1 MSYYAI
7 TFKSK
12 KLKRSI
18 VYIDI
23 LPDLEENKTID
34 NIDSIFD
41 ANSSEPEVKMS
52 RKERRAQKKQL
63 KEEQKR
69 TRSLEPAS
77 ENIYV
82 INGEDVAEEDL
93 TKEEREDI
101 EANKLLNQDH
111 FYDPLEP
118 LDWGVKTKTKA
129 KVSPGIIA
137 AGIAGIVALIG
148 ILAFI
153 CSSILSF

>member
-1 MSYYAI
+1 
-7 TFKSK
+7 
-12 KLKRSI
+12 
-18 VYIDI
+18 
-23 LPDLEENKTID
+23 
-34 NIDSIFD
+34 
-41 ANSSEPEVKMS
+41 MS

>member
-18 VYIDI
+18 VYIDT

-82 INGEDVAEEDL
+82 INGEDVA
-93 TKEEREDI
+93 
-101 EANKLLNQDH
+101 
-111 FYDPLEP
+111 
-118 LDWGVKTKTKA
+118 
-129 KVSPGIIA
+129 
-137 AGIAGIVALIG
+137 
-148 ILAFI
+148 
-153 CSSILSF
+153 